1 MSDADTVVLQQGR
14 VRVEI
19 ALRPFDLTIRRAGR
33 RLVRSMGA
41 WVAEGTVHDHF
52 IQLTE
57 GVVAA
62 EELAPAERAVVARVR
77 RLARDRVVLAIE
89 LNGGR
94 RARLEVRVL
103 AGERV
108 SFELA
113 PEGEPLRIAAD
124 WRRRSDE
131 HFAGLGARHCTQ
143 FDQVGRVVQLGADR
157 RYTGPD
163 CPADLLAGGGIPQGD
178 YAPVPWFVSSR
189 GYAVWVRSDANGTRF
204 DFAGDRVSASTRFS
218 AGPLR
223 IDFLCDP
230 TPAAR
235 LRAFCRLTGFP
246 AVLPE
251 WGYGFWKSRDVY
263 EHQDDVLDDFEGFRR
278 HDIPIDAIV
287 LDSPWATQYNTWEI
301 NPYQFPDGPGLI
313 RRMRSEGV
321 RTVVW
326 VTPWVNT
333 DSRDGQAPP
342 QPESER
348 LHRGPAPN
356 YAPGAALGAFVRS
369 GSGASPEEPF
379 VTQWWM
385 GTGSPIDFTS
395 PVAEEWWR
403 EQASRLL
410 ALGVE
415 GIKADDGEGYYMP
428 EHVRFADGRTG
439 ADAAW
444 ALGGLYRLSMQRAL
458 DEVHD
463 GQGVVFGRS
472 GWTGQHA
479 VGMTW
484 GGDQASDFW
493 SLRVL
498 VVATLSAACSGFSNW
513 SHDVGGYLGHR
524 LVERCPPELLVRWLQ
539 FGCFTP
545 LMQAHGRMPQEP
557 WHYSE
562 HVLDLYRAYVLMH
575 EQLVP
580 YVRAAAVTAAR
591 TGLPIIRPLCLVDPG
606 DPRGWEIGD
615 AYGYGPALWV
625 APVLEDGAREREV
638 ALPRGDWIE
647 TWSARV
653 VGGGGE
659 TVVEAPLERIPVW
672 VRAGSIVV
680 TYPASHVARGL
691 GDVPESSRPSGRD
704 AVGFAATWSGGLSSR
719 RRDSDRVAAWSLVG
733 VVGRWRW
740 RWRWQ
745 WRWRWRWR
753 SRWQWQWQWQWQ
765 WRWRW
770 RAGGRVPRD
779 RGVRA
784 VRRPGVRLWSMHS
797 TTIDAGERGRA
808 VLFTPCVHHTAGL
821 AQGAS
826 FVVLCRFSDCGL
838 AF

>member
-1 MSDADTVVLQQGR
+1 MPKPSPRFAADADTVVLERGR
-14 VRVEI
+14 LRVEI
-19 ALRPFDLTIRRAGR
+19 ALRPLELTVRRDGR

-62 EELAPAERAVVARVR
+62 EDLAPLERAVAARVR
-77 RLARDRVVLAIE
+77 RLAADRVILAVE

-94 RARLEVRVL
+94 RARLEVRL
-103 AGERV
+103 RAEDRI
-108 SFELA
+108 SFEFE
-113 PEGEPLRIAAD
+113 PEGGPLRVAAD

-131 HFAGLGARHCTQ
+131 HFVGLGARHGTQ
-143 FDQVGRVVQLGADR
+143 FDQAGRAVQLGADR

-163 CPADLLAGGGIPQGD
+163 CPPDLLAGGGIPQGD

-189 GYAVWVRSDANGTRF
+189 GYAVWVQSDANGVRF
-204 DFAGDRVSASTRFS
+204 DLAGDRVSASTRSS

-223 IDFLCDP
+223 LEFLCDS
-230 TPAAR
+230 TPASR

-263 EHQDDVLDDFEGFRR
+263 EHQDDVLDDFDGLRR
-278 HDIPIDAIV
+278 HDIPVDAIV

-313 RRMRSEGV
+313 RRMRDDGV

-333 DSRDGQAPP
+333 DSRDGQIPP
-342 QPESER
+342 QPESDR
-348 LHRGPAPN
+348 LHREPAPN
-356 YAPGAALGAFVRS
+356 YAPGAAVGAYVRS
-369 GSGASPEEPF
+369 GSLGEGEDPDEPF

-385 GTGSPIDFTS
+385 GTGSPVDFTS

-403 EQASRLL
+403 EQAKRLL

-428 EHVRFADGRTG
+428 DGVRLADGRTG

-444 ALGGLYRLSMQRAL
+444 ALGRLYRLSMQRAL
-458 DEVHD
+458 DEVHP
-463 GQGVVFGRS
+463 GRGVLFGRS

-479 VGMTW
+479 VGLTW

-498 VVATLSAACSGFSNW
+498 VVATLSAACCGFSNW

-524 LVERCPPELLVRWLQ
+524 LVERCPPELLVRWVQ

-557 WHYSE
+557 WNYSE
-562 HVLDLYRAYVLMH
+562 HVLELYRAYVRLH

-580 YVRAAAVTAAR
+580 YVRAAAVTASR
-591 TGLPIIRPLCLVDPG
+591 TGLPIVRPLCLIDPS

-615 AYGYGPALWV
+615 SYGYGPALWV
-625 APVLEDGAREREV
+625 APVLEDEAREREV

-647 TWSARV
+647 TWSGRLV
-653 VGGGGE
+653 RGGVE
-659 TVVEAPLERIPVW
+659 AVVEAPLERIPVW

-680 TYPASHVARGL
+680 TYPASHIARGL
-691 GDVPESSRPSGRD
+691 GDVPEAERPLEATLWGAPRLGHTGARLADGTRIAWRHGQWSASSHRE
-704 AVGFAATWSGGLSSR
+704 
-719 RRDSDRVAAWSLVG
+719 
-733 VVGRWRW
+733 
-740 RWRWQ
+740 
-745 WRWRWRWR
+745 
-753 SRWQWQWQWQWQ
+753 
-765 WRWRW
+765 
-770 RAGGRVPRD
+770 
-779 RGVRA
+779 
-784 VRRPGVRLWSMHS
+784 
-797 TTIDAGERGRA
+797 I
-808 VLFTPCVHHTAGL
+808 
-821 AQGAS
+821 
-826 FVVLCRFSDCGL
+826 
-838 AF
+838 AFREIEA